1 MSFFVDAY
9 FDKSDRKWFW
19 GNENEIQ
26 ADQWAYQCSNLPHQ
40 PATDLV
46 VTIKFDEISKYFL
59 EIVNRC
65 SSEGDVSTET
75 DEFGNTLKCCTI
87 RNREILLTLEFLGKY
102 HIWNM
107 RYSLIR
113 PFLCSNQIDNNHLER
128 IIKPKNAS
136 YIDALIECTN
146 RASKIASISEIE
158 KYSKILTKIR
168 LLMIA
173 RIIFVVIFGHS
184 IN

>member
-1 MSFFVDAY
+1 MQHQVWNDPSIGSFIFNLIENYKVARKTPEQFGIKITEDHLSFFVDAY

-46 VTIKFDEISKYFL
+46 VTVKFDEISKYFL

-75 DEFGNTLKCCTI
+75 DEFGYIIRCCTI

-102 HIWNM
+102 ALFS
-107 RYSLIR
+107 YKTLSLQR
-113 PFLCSNQIDNNHLER
+113 SNWSQPPGTH
-128 IIKPKNAS
+128 
-136 YIDALIECTN
+136 Y
-146 RASKIASISEIE
+146 
-158 KYSKILTKIR
+158 
-168 LLMIA
+168 
-173 RIIFVVIFGHS
+173 
-184 IN
+184 

>member
-46 VTIKFDEISKYFL
+46 VTIKFDEISKYYL

-75 DEFGNTLKCCTI
+75 DEFGNIIKCCTI
-87 RNREILLTLEFLGKY
+87 RNREILLTLEFLGQYALFSDKTF
-102 HIWNM
+102 
-107 RYSLIR
+107 SLQR
-113 PFLCSNQIDNNHLER
+113 SN
-128 IIKPKNAS
+128 
-136 YIDALIECTN
+136 
-146 RASKIASISEIE
+146 
-158 KYSKILTKIR
+158 
-168 LLMIA
+168 
-173 RIIFVVIFGHS
+173 
-184 IN
+184 

>member
-1 MSFFVDAY
+1 MILVSDRSYSFNLIENYKVSRETPEQFGIKITEDDLSFFVDAY

-26 ADQWAYQCSNLPHQ
+26 ADQWAYQCSNQPHQ

-75 DEFGNTLKCCTI
+75 DEFGNTLKCCNDPACSPPKAI
-87 RNREILLTLEFLGKY
+87 RIL
-102 HIWNM
+102 N
-107 RYSLIR
+107 
-113 PFLCSNQIDNNHLER
+113 LCSRNV
-128 IIKPKNAS
+128 S
-136 YIDALIECTN
+136 T
-146 RASKIASISEIE
+146 IASPP
-158 KYSKILTKIR
+158 K
-168 LLMIA
+168 
-173 RIIFVVIFGHS
+173 
-184 IN
+184 